1 MAAGKKESGKAAA
14 RRTAPEEKLPGVD
27 EARAAFSCA
36 LTPELERTRG
46 FLRAMRREPPQLLHL
61 EGGDAASRVALAL
74 WWAALLN
81 CERDGDE
88 PCLACSSCLR
98 LGADMHPDLFLLDGR
113 AGSIKIDEVRALR
126 PVLGEKPHFGR
137 RRVIVLA
144 EAQSLGVEAAN
155 SLLKVLEDPSPDTC
169 FVFTAPQR
177 ERLLPTLVSR
187 GWVLTLPW
195 PETGRELSPD
205 MRTWERALARFAA
218 EGRGWFDLSQARG
231 ALDAAAA
238 QQVTLVGQKA
248 LADCLAGRESGE
260 LAALLRP
267 LPAELLLELSEIFV
281 ECQDALLAQV
291 NPLLALDAM
300 ATAVYRVVREGKRIA
315 GAGRPS

>member
-1 MAAGKKESGKAAA
+1 MAAGKKEGRAAA
-14 RRTAPEEKLPGVD
+14 RKASPEDVLPGTD
-27 EARAAFSCA
+27 EARAAFSAA
-36 LTPELERTRG
+36 LGPELARPRS
-46 FLRAMRREPPQLLHL
+46 FLRAMRHEPPQLLHL

-81 CERDGDE
+81 CDENGDE
-88 PCLACSSCLR
+88 PCLNCHSCLR
-98 LGADMHPDLFLLDGR
+98 IGARMHPDLFLLDGR
-113 AGSIKIDEVRALR
+113 AASIKIDEVRALR

-144 EAQSLGVEAAN
+144 EAQALGVEAAN

-195 PETGRELSPD
+195 PEPGRELPENL
-205 MRTWERALARFAA
+205 RVWEQALARFAS
-218 EGRGWFDLSQARG
+218 EGRGWFDLSQLRNG
-231 ALDAAAA
+231 LDAAGA
-238 QQVTLVGQKA
+238 QQVVLAGQKA
-248 LADCLAGRESGE
+248 LADCLAGRASGQ
-260 LAALLRP
+260 LSALLRP
-267 LPAELLLELSEIFV
+267 LGEERLLEISELFV

-300 ATAVYRVVREGKRIA
+300 AAGLYRVVR
-315 GAGRPS
+315 GARKAPGNDRTP

>member
-1 MAAGKKESGKAAA
+1 MAAGKKEGRAAA
-14 RRTAPEEKLPGVD
+14 RKAAPEDVFPGVD
-27 EARAAFSCA
+27 EARAAFSGA
-36 LTPELERTRG
+36 LGPELERQRG
-46 FLRAMRREPPQLLHL
+46 FLMAMRHEPPQLLHL
-61 EGGDAASRVALAL
+61 EGGEASSRVALAL

-81 CERDGDE
+81 CEEGADG
-88 PCLACSSCLR
+88 PCLACPSCLR
-98 LGADMHPDLFLLDGR
+98 IGAFMHPDLFLLDGR
-113 AGSIKIDEVRALR
+113 AASIKIDDVRGLR

-195 PETGRELSPD
+195 PETGRALPENL
-205 MRTWERALARFAA
+205 RVWEQALARFAS
-218 EGRGWFDLSQARG
+218 EGRGWFDLSQARNG
-231 ALDAAAA
+231 LDAAAA
-238 QQVTLVGQKA
+238 QQVVLVGQKA
-248 LADCLAGRESGE
+248 LADCLAGRDSGA
-260 LAALLRP
+260 LAALFRP
-267 LPAELLLELSEIFV
+267 LPEERLLELSELFV
-281 ECQDALLAQV
+281 ECQDALIAQV

-300 ATAVYRVVREGKRIA
+300 ATGVYRVVR
-315 GAGRPS
+315 GARGDVRSR